1 MNRKEL
7 LDEAG
12 RTIAG
17 QRQEEYGDARQSFD
31 RIAALW
37 SAYTGARI
45 TGSDV
50 AGMMVLLKVSRTRTS
65 PEKLDSWLDMAGY
78 AALAAEM
85 VSDG

>member
-7 LDEAG
+7 LEEAG

-17 QRQEEYGDARQSFD
+17 PRQEEYGDARQSFD
-31 RIAALW
+31 LIAALW

-65 PEKLDSWLDMAGY
+65 PEKLDSWLDIAGY
-78 AALAAEM
+78 SALAAEM